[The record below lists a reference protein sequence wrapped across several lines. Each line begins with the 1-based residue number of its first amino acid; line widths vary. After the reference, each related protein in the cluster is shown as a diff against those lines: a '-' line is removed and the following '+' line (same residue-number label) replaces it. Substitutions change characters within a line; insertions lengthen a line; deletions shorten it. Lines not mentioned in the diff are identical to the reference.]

1 MLTWQALLVG
11 LSSESHSLKPAPARP
26 SAKYHVLNTGPG
38 CMFGGGVPV
47 GVIVGET
54 VGLGEPPPTEGVGV
68 GPVPAGSS
76 ASCLAYNDDTQTLLL
91 ASTARPSPGPP
102 PDCSAKKLIAPFE
115 GL

>member
-1 MLTWQALLVG
+1 MLTWQVLLVG
-11 LSSESHSLKPAPARP
+11 FSRESHSLKPSPARP

-38 CMFGGGVPV
+38 CRFGGGVPV
-47 GVIVGET
+47 GVIVG
-54 VGLGEPPPTEGVGV
+54 LGEPLPTEGVRV
-68 GPVPAGSS
+68 GTVPEGSS
-76 ASCLAYNDDTQTLLL
+76 PSCLACNIDTQTLLL